1 VNAINFDAHSD
12 FRILEG
18 RHSEMDFHMLMKKAF
33 LKKYFIFDYMKTIPQ
48 KCFRPYQKKRMIRYN
63 TYDSIGIRKEKS
75 LAKRWQ
81 VPLNL

>member
-1 VNAINFDAHSD
+1 MNAINFDAHSD

-33 LKKYFIFDYMKTIPQ
+33 LKKYFIFGLHELYLKSVLDLI
-48 KCFRPYQKKRMIRYN
+48 KKDDRVRYN
-63 TYDSIGIRKEKS
+63 TYDSIGIRKEKEFI
-75 LAKRWQ
+75 KRWQ

>member
-1 VNAINFDAHSD
+1 
-12 FRILEG
+12 
-18 RHSEMDFHMLMKKAF
+18 MKKALKIF
-33 LKKYFIFDYMKTIPQ
+33 YFWITWKLYLKSVLDLKKTDD
-48 KCFRPYQKKRMIRYN
+48 RVRYN